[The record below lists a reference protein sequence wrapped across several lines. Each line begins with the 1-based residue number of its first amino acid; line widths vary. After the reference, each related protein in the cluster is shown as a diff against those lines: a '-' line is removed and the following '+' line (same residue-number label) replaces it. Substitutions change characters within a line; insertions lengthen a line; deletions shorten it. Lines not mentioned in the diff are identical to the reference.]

1 MAQRVRGGYPIQP
14 CWIWLWG
21 DRKIEEESLLGLHK
35 RVRIKCFFVFPIK
48 PTRPSSTSPLTLP
61 TSFPVPLNFSTQ
73 GCDNFFLTM
82 TNSDQPCP
90 VKRGAV
96 GTCNP
101 PAPDGSN
108 DEGAKDECTNR
119 LKDLVEE
126 MVDSCQKQ
134 EWNEIAVSTRVGAGF
149 PDSAKSSC
157 GPCGRDLLR
166 TYEGWLDST
175 GSDSASSDAHSHS
188 YDDVDA
194 STLDPQEDND
204 NDPTLNPSD
213 IALDRPQKTYLDA
226 VVEGVC
232 GEGFVDNSTGS
243 RGAVSSQNSSG
254 VIQLGA
260 KVSGCCRWPVCVVD
274 ETWRGVEA
282 WRHGEK
288 DSWGRE
294 LMRMI
299 VERERLSD
307 LESPRHLV
315 HGLGNEP
322 RSGFRIW

>member
-1 MAQRVRGGYPIQP
+1 MLLRLPYQTNP
-14 CWIWLWG
+14 
-21 DRKIEEESLLGLHK
+21 SLLH
-35 RVRIKCFFVFPIK
+35 V
-48 PTRPSSTSPLTLP
+48 STHTTYTNLAL
-61 TSFPVPLNFSTQ
+61 LNEV
-73 GCDNFFLTM
+73 LW
-82 TNSDQPCP
+82 
-90 VKRGAV
+90 

-134 EWNEIAVSTRVGAGF
+134 EWNEIAVSTRVALLAYPLLLFTSCLPLSNKNMYCYVSSIAQGAAAASDIYLYSLPLGAGF

-175 GSDSASSDAHSHS
+175 GSDSASSDA
-188 YDDVDA
+188 

-213 IALDRPQKTYLDA
+213 TSPLIGLKKTYLDA